1 MFRKLIATDNDIA
14 TAILRLTL
22 GVIFFAHGAQKTLG
36 WFGGYGF
43 TGTMGFFTG
52 MLHIPTLFAVL
63 AIAAEFLG
71 GLGLIFGLLTRVAAF
86 GIFCNMIVA
95 VAMVHGRFGFFM
107 NWTGAQEG
115 EGYEYH
121 LILLAALA
129 FLMIRGAG
137 AASVDRLLS
146 SPANNRIKAQTQA
159 A

>member
-1 MFRKLIATDNDIA
+1 MFRKLIATDNDVA
-14 TAILRLTL
+14 TTILRLTL

-107 NWTGAQEG
+107 NWTGSQKG

-121 LILLAALA
+121 LLIVAALV

-137 AASVDRLLS
+137 AVSVDRLLS
-146 SPANNRIKAQTQA
+146 SPTSNRIKAQTQA